1 MFERDEQGRVT
12 FMHMPFVA
20 PVDEDLPLLESDPAR
35 ARGTHYDVVM
45 NGLELGSGSLR
56 NHRSDVQRR
65 IFELLGYSKDEMEAR
80 FGFLLNALD
89 AGAPPHG
96 GFAFGLDRM
105 AMLLS
110 GAESLRDVIAF
121 PKTQRGQDLLMDAPS
136 VVEPGQLD
144 ELQLRFAPPP
154 KPR

>member
-1 MFERDEQGRVT
+1 
-12 FMHMPFVA
+12 
-20 PVDEDLPLLESDPAR
+20 
-35 ARGTHYDVVM
+35 
-45 NGLELGSGSLR
+45 
-56 NHRSDVQRR
+56 VQRK
-65 IFELLGYSKDEMEAR
+65 IFEILGYAKAEMEER
-80 FGFLLNALD
+80 FGFMLNALD

-136 VVEPGQLD
+136 AVPVAQLD
-144 ELQLRFAPPP
+144 ELALRIVEKEPSA
-154 KPR
+154 

>member
-1 MFERDEQGRVT
+1 M
-12 FMHMPFVA
+12 
-20 PVDEDLPLLESDPAR
+20 
-35 ARGTHYDVVM
+35 RGTHYDVVM

-56 NHRSDVQRR
+56 NHRSDVQRK
-65 IFELLGYSKDEMEAR
+65 IFELLGYSKGEMEAR
-80 FGFLLNALD
+80 FGFMLNALD

-96 GFAFGLDRM
+96 GFAFGLDRI

-136 VVEPGQLD
+136 AALPAQLD
-144 ELQLRFAPPP
+144 ELRVRILPAPGP
-154 KPR
+154 KGPAQ

>member
-1 MFERDEQGRVT
+1 
-12 FMHMPFVA
+12 
-20 PVDEDLPLLESDPAR
+20 
-35 ARGTHYDVVM
+35 M

-65 IFELLGYSKDEMEAR
+65 IFEILGYAKEEMEAR

-105 AMLLS
+105 AMLLA
-110 GAESLRDVIAF
+110 GADSLRDVIAF
-121 PKTQRGQDLLMDAPS
+121 PKTQRGQDLLMGSPS
-136 VVEPGQLD
+136 EVERGQLD
-144 ELQLRFAPPP
+144 ELGIRIAARPGPT
-154 KPR
+154 